1 MTWVISL
8 AMTKWFPFHSRATES
23 TKNLSITFLRF
34 IDTWTLYISEK
45 NYIANKTF
53 TSYHIHILCR
63 IWKTY
68 MQCSFNFARNWQ
80 NWLKRSKSC
89 KNLNNK
95 PNNFRIKPEMYK
107 WYIALK
113 ITRTVAMEHRRWPWA
128 VHAPIL
134 TIYHLWG
141 QFKHFRSVQSCP
153 FTDSACIICDSNTTL
168 LKCLKTTP
176 VHQTPRDQSNP
187 KWIIHKYVNLSF
199 NWPIGEYR
207 SVISRGISTITLGS
221 LGFFL
226 PNNDRN
232 KNAEKSSKY
241 ICLNVMSIVSL
252 TFDWTKTIVIN
263 TKYLYDLIVGH
274 WMQYHCLSTGL
285 LKVF

>member
-1 MTWVISL
+1 MVYCV
-8 AMTKWFPFHSRATES
+8 
-23 TKNLSITFLRF
+23 KNH
-34 IDTWTLYISEK
+34 K
-45 NYIANKTF
+45 N
-53 TSYHIHILCR
+53 
-63 IWKTY
+63 
-68 MQCSFNFARNWQ
+68 
-80 NWLKRSKSC
+80 SC
-89 KNLNNK
+89 Q
-95 PNNFRIKPEMYK
+95 Y
-107 WYIALK
+107 
-113 ITRTVAMEHRRWPWA
+113 TMEHRRWPWA

-141 QFKHFRSVQSCP
+141 QFKHFRSLQSCP

-263 TKYLYDLIVGH
+263 IWLDSWSLDAVSLLINGTIKSMLDVCVRYYNLIH
-274 WMQYHCLSTGL
+274 LMR
-285 LKVF
+285 K